1 MNLFI
6 RLFFI
11 DITQK
16 VKYRKKIGNIYIKM
30 KYDNMTSFLGESDK
44 DSFQNFTDLFE
55 GVEAFMGY
63 LPNAHI
69 LMAERPELLDAFSQ
83 LASNIFQ
90 TQEID
95 LQTKQ
100 LIALASSISS
110 GCKYCQAHT
119 SHGADRAGVE
129 VKKIS
134 EILNY
139 KDSAYYTQKEKAVL
153 DLAFAAGKT
162 PNLSSQ
168 KHFDNLKKYYSKGQI
183 LDIVSVISLFGFLNR
198 WNDTLGTALEDVPDE
213 FVEKKLKPLGW
224 I

>member
-1 MNLFI
+1 
-6 RLFFI
+6 
-11 DITQK
+11 
-16 VKYRKKIGNIYIKM
+16 M
-30 KYDNMTSFLGESDK
+30 KNDNTTSFLGDSDRN
-44 DSFQNFTDLFE
+44 SFQGFSELFE

-69 LMAERPELLDAFSQ
+69 LMAEKPELLAAFSQ

-90 TQEID
+90 SKEID

-119 SHGADRAGVE
+119 SHGADRAGVD
-129 VKKIS
+129 VKKIT

-139 KDSAYYTQKEKAVL
+139 SDSSYYTQKEKAVL

-162 PNLSSQ
+162 PNSSSQ
-168 KHFDNLKKYYSKGQI
+168 SHFDNLKKYYSKGQI
-183 LDIVSVISLFGFLNR
+183 LDIVSVISLFGYLNR

-213 FVEKKLKPLGW
+213 FVEKQLKPLGW

>member
-1 MNLFI
+1 
-6 RLFFI
+6 
-11 DITQK
+11 
-16 VKYRKKIGNIYIKM
+16 M
-30 KYDNMTSFLGESDK
+30 KHDNTTSFLGVSDR
-44 DSFQNFTDLFE
+44 DSFQSFTKLFE

-69 LMAERPELLDAFSQ
+69 LMAEKPELLEAFSQ

-90 TQEID
+90 SQEID

-119 SHGADRAGVE
+119 SHGADRAGVD

-139 KDSAYYTQKEKAVL
+139 TDSSYYTQKEKAVL

-162 PNLSSQ
+162 PNSSSQ

-183 LDIVSVISLFGFLNR
+183 LDIVSVISLFGYLNR

-213 FVEKKLKPLGW
+213 FVEKQLKPLGW